1 MITTTLVYKL
11 GMFKENDNLRHNKD
25 EITCIML
32 VLETEIQIIQIKRS
46 SVVSG
51 QFRKGAVS
59 LGLLTVFTHVIPYLN
74 INVFPYHMVLLSDS
88 ILKTKLINKLR
99 YGSLHMDVMIRK
111 FSFMRVNHSIDALG

>member
-111 FSFMRVNHSIDALG
+111 FSCMRVNHSIDALG